1 VWTSESLPVVSYNK
15 TWDLLSRS
23 LSTSLLQLISIGL
36 CHYEVCLGSDENNT
50 DCFFGGKYPLVC
62 MLLGKLLSSFLSL
75 TESLAYRMW
84 NITSILQWHQQVY
97 SSHITQQILGT
108 PCNILYTLSPID
120 HGLSRICSNKNR
132 PFLDWYSYIPN
143 YSMQNS
149 HPAKWQLCWSQRP
162 WGLRRRS
169 VVVRCLGSR
178 VPIAVSACIFASC
191 VCRVLC
197 K

>member
-1 VWTSESLPVVSYNK
+1 MWTSESLPVVSYNK

-36 CHYEVCLGSDENNT
+36 CHYEVFRIRRKQHWLLFRWQISFSLYVTWKTVVLFLVTHWKSCLSYVEHHI
-50 DCFFGGKYPLVC
+50 
-62 MLLGKLLSSFLSL
+62 
-75 TESLAYRMW
+75 
-84 NITSILQWHQQVY
+84 NITMTPTGLFIPHY
-97 SSHITQQILGT
+97 PTDLGYAMQY
-108 PCNILYTLSPID
+108 LYTLSPID
-120 HGLSRICSNKNR
+120 HGLSRICSNKNI